1 MRNLVDENVFAKI
14 RKKTRIENGD
24 NSERWIEER
33 EARGDNSIRRKRVIK
48 VEFETE
54 NWSGACL

>member
-54 NWSGACL
+54 N

>member
-24 NSERWIEER
+24 NSERWIEGGEGK
-33 EARGDNSIRRKRVIK
+33 RGEIIRFGVN
-48 VEFETE
+48 E
-54 NWSGACL
+54 